1 MRRGAASV
9 ALFLILAAASACT
22 TAEDHPVPPVGFQS
36 SASDDTI
43 VQMPDAPDP
52 APAAAQPDAVSAP
65 PQPAA
70 AAVAG
75 ASAPPPAD
83 ANAAPA
89 VAAAAPASN
98 PAVASIRFTPVIG
111 APVEV
116 VRPLSSQLAAAA
128 RAHGI
133 AIRTATDTSTDNIL
147 RGYFSAFGDGK
158 ETTVV
163 YVWDVLDNAGNR
175 LERIQGQET
184 VEGRSKGD
192 PWTAVPAATMQAIAD
207 KTIASYVAW
216 RASRSG

>member
-1 MRRGAASV
+1 M
-9 ALFLILAAASACT
+9 ILAAASACT

-43 VQMPDAPDP
+43 VEMPDVPDP
-52 APAAAQPDAVSAP
+52 APVAAQPDTAPAP

-70 AAVAG
+70 TAAVAR
-75 ASAPPPAD
+75 STAPPPAG
-83 ANAAPA
+83 ANAPPAVADAAPA
-89 VAAAAPASN
+89 PN

-116 VRPLSSQLAAAA
+116 VRPLSAQLAAAT

-147 RGYFSAFGDGK
+147 RGYFSAFSNGK

-192 PWTAVPAATMQAIAD
+192 PWTAVPAATMQVIAD
-207 KTIASYVAW
+207 KTVASYVAW